1 MPGYLVHLLILMTE
15 YYTVLTKH
23 YFSEIII
30 IVLDSAVTQFHQV
43 LPSVCNPK
51 LKLDFVTIP
60 DDADMGTA
68 DALRYIKDKIEVSIK
83 FMVQI
88 YCTNTV
94 NNISMYVRLCNITVT
109 YRY

>member
-1 MPGYLVHLLILMTE
+1 MSWGHYDRLPNVTQQI
-15 YYTVLTKH
+15 LTKH

-68 DALRYIKDKIEVSIK
+68 DALRYIKDKVEVSIK
-83 FMVQI
+83 FLKQIIVQ
-88 YCTNTV
+88 T
-94 NNISMYVRLCNITVT
+94 L
-109 YRY
+109 